1 LRWSVNSTGNHT
13 FAAPSSGVAVTI
25 NGIAATNT
33 ALISGQGTSTGAQ
46 YFAFSNTGG
55 NYYLGA
61 DGSAGG
67 VVMSGAPAYAM
78 GMASAGAQPLSLG
91 TSNTE
96 RIRIGASGNVTINA
110 PSSGTGLTVNGLS
123 GTNTQILSSTGAA
136 SSFSSGWN
144 VGIGVAWSLYT
155 SGTDPIIFGTTGAA
169 ALSLITNNTARIT
182 IGTTGGIQVGS
193 PTGGDKGAGTLN
205 TAGPIYQNGVQLFDS
220 GTFSSTMAG
229 GTTAPSVTVSWYKIG
244 NVVHISIPTISATS
258 NSTTFTLNGLPAA
271 LRLSSGNTAAAL
283 PSCTDNS
290 AFAFSASV
298 FLDTSSFMTICKN
311 GDANGWTASGI
322 KGLNFP
328 AEFSYILR

>member
-1 LRWSVNSTGNHT
+1 
-13 FAAPSSGVAVTI
+13 
-25 NGIAATNT
+25 
-33 ALISGQGTSTGAQ
+33 
-46 YFAFSNTGG
+46 
-55 NYYLGA
+55 
-61 DGSAGG
+61 
-67 VVMSGAPAYAM
+67 M

-110 PSSGTGLTVNGLS
+110 PSSGTALAIT
-123 GTNTQILSSTGAA
+123 
-136 SSFSSGWN
+136 
-144 VGIGVAWSLYT
+144 GVAGGTSQSWTDGTRSAAIAHSPSLVQ
-155 SGTDPIIFGTTGAA
+155 
-169 ALSLITNNTARIT
+169 
-182 IGTTGGIQVGS
+182 IGTTTADSFGIFVNNSNKVTVNTGVQVGS